1 MFQLVDTTYGQK
13 IAHLY
18 IIKPGMYITKKLTS
32 KFPHNAKKKKI
43 WRKFILLLKV
53 YIFMSFNQIGAC
65 MV

>member
-18 IIKPGMYITKKLTS
+18 IIKQGMYLTKKLTCE
-32 KFPHNAKKKKI
+32 FPHNAKKKN

-53 YIFMSFNQIGAC
+53 
-65 MV
+65 

>member
-18 IIKPGMYITKKLTS
+18 IIKPGMYLTKKLTC
-32 KFPHNAKKKKI
+32 KFPHNAKKKN

-53 YIFMSFNQIGAC
+53 YIYMSFNQIGAC
-65 MV
+65 IV